1 MPYNQIISIF
11 FLKTE
16 SFNIFVLFGRGA
28 LSGQFENKN
37 IQLVKLDI
45 YKDKQTRNKE
55 TADQKNRRQ
64 DKHTYIKIDAQKNR
78 QIDKRQLER

>member
-16 SFNIFVLFGRGA
+16 SFSIFFLFGRGA
-28 LSGQFENKN
+28 SGQFENKN

-45 YKDKQTRNKE
+45 YEDKQTRNKE
-55 TADQKNRRQ
+55 TADQKKNRRQ
-64 DKHTYIKIDAQKNR
+64 DKHTYIKIDTQKNR
-78 QIDKRQLER
+78 QIDKRQLEK